1 MPVFGRGRGPKTAP
15 SAEYVAAGGDLALV
29 RVQGAGSPS
38 AELLVR
44 SGGRE
49 QRFDALPGPPGDDR
63 LAFPVPLELVR
74 SSGCELR
81 LVADGEEVTLAPPPE
96 VHPELAEAR
105 AELQRERE
113 RRAALEREVE
123 QRATAAEW
131 LTREA
136 ETLRERTEREERE
149 RRAAGE
155 AERAASE
162 AAEEARA
169 AERAAAEVAA
179 RAEGD

>member
-49 QRFDALPGPPGDDR
+49 QRFDALAGPPGDDR
-63 LAFPVPLELVR
+63 IAFPVPLELVR

-81 LVADGEEVTLAPPPE
+81 LVADGEEVALAPPPE

-105 AELQRERE
+105 AELRRGGRARGGAGGGA
-113 RRAALEREVE
+113 RRAA
-123 QRATAAEW
+123 
-131 LTREA
+131 
-136 ETLRERTEREERE
+136 
-149 RRAAGE
+149 AG
-155 AERAASE
+155 
-162 AAEEARA
+162 ARA
-169 AERAAAEVAA
+169 PGGAGARGGAARDRRRVAHARGRHAA
-179 RAEGD
+179 RADRARRARA

>member
-29 RVQGAGSPS
+29 RVQGAGSAS

-81 LVADGEEVTLAPPPE
+81 LVADGEEVALAPPPE

-105 AELQRERE
+105 AELRRERE
-113 RRAALEREVE
+113 RRGALGR
-123 QRATAAEW
+123 
-131 LTREA
+131 
-136 ETLRERTEREERE
+136 
-149 RRAAGE
+149 GGG
-155 AERAASE
+155 ERAAPPQGGPRE
-162 AAEEARA
+162 GHTPRERA
-169 AERAAAEVAA
+169 QRGQGGLGGTRQGQRAAAGA
-179 RAEGD
+179 